1 MLRWRLIVAAAII
14 AALIGLY
21 WLDAYSTRRGLW
33 PGLWLLPAAVFF
45 TVAATAEA
53 LALARRCGTDPLSG
67 IVYLANL
74 ALVLAPWAGAVCRG
88 QRPWHST
95 LAEPVPPAGAAPTAL
110 LALAVLLV
118 FLGEMGRYRKPGG
131 VMANVAA
138 AVFVIVYV
146 GAMLSSP
153 SNSA

>member
-1 MLRWRLIVAAAII
+1 MLRWRFAVAAAII
-14 AALIGLY
+14 AALIGLC
-21 WLDAYSTRRGLW
+21 WLDARSAQ

-45 TVAATAEA
+45 TVGATAEM
-53 LALARRCGTDPLSG
+53 LALARQCGMDPRPG
-67 IVYLANL
+67 IVHAANL
-74 ALVLAPWAGAVCRG
+74 ALVLAPWAGAVCHGG
-88 QRPWHST
+88 QCPMKKA
-95 LAEPVPPAGAAPTAL
+95 LAAAGAAPATL

-131 VMANVAA
+131 VLANIAA
-138 AVFVIVYV
+138 AVFAIVYV